1 MGVLVNKLVMT
12 TFFALYPLSSG
23 GKKSKEGERKDDNI
37 LYTLN
42 TLNTFNTL
50 NTLKK
55 GRKEKNKFALLIFF
69 LSFS

>member
-37 LYTLN
+37 LYTL
-42 TLNTFNTL
+42 
-50 NTLKK
+50 KK